1 MLCLAILRYIVHNT
15 HMMNDLIS
23 KGVCYHLEFSSPAN
37 PSSNTYSYY
46 VETSLLTIAL
56 FSIMNRVLMKLISG
70 SSMIFGITKYEEKIP
85 TIVADV
91 QTPKKS
97 G

>member
-1 MLCLAILRYIVHNT
+1 MLYLAILRYIVHNT

-37 PSSNTYSYY
+37 LSSNTYSYY

-56 FSIMNRVLMKLISG
+56 FSIMK
-70 SSMIFGITKYEEKIP
+70 SSNDANFGIKHDFWNYK
-85 TIVADV
+85 V
-91 QTPKKS
+91 
-97 G
+97 